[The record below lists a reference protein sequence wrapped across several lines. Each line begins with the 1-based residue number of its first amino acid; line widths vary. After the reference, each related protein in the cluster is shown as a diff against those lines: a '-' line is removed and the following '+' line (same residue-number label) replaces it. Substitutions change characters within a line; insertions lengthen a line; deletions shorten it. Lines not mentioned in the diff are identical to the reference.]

1 MNKFT
6 LILIIII
13 TTSSCTSLKR
23 NSIFR
28 TKEVSLAS
36 TEFKI
41 SDDRADSID
50 RISSRGPSSEG
61 ADEQEVEILE
71 VQNESSE
78 ALSDFSSED
87 TKLEEN
93 EIESE
98 ILMAQDSDPT
108 IVPSFAIDG
117 VALPAHKIEK
127 GKVFFLEGAEELNLE
142 NNYFDIPVIYNAQ
155 VKKWIDY
162 FTTRGRKFF
171 TLYVERAGRYAPMIG
186 SILEENDLPRDLIF
200 LAMAESGFNNH
211 AKSVAAAVGPWQFMP
226 ATGKSYSLNQNFYVD
241 ERRDP
246 IKATIAAAQ
255 YLGKLYRDFGAWEIA
270 TAAYNAGEGK
280 LGRAIKKYKTTNFW
294 ELTRGK
300 YLKSET
306 KNYVPKIM
314 ALAIIGKNLRTFGF
328 RDLDFRAPMDYAEI
342 QVGPLTD
349 ILKLA
354 EALKVDVE
362 EIQRLNP
369 EILRWFTPPNIE
381 NYKLRLPPLYAQS
394 YANCCIKQNF
404 KVTSFQEYVVPK
416 KMTLLQVS
424 KKFRLSNTQVL
435 SHLNSLSPR
444 ARLTKGT
451 IIKLPFQKGAKLV
464 ASNRYFADLFIIKK
478 TKVSRKKRR
487 VVAAKKYH
495 KVKRGE
501 SLYLI
506 AKKHKI
512 SLKKLIGNNW
522 AVKNSKKVI
531 PGMRLVIR

>member
-1 MNKFT
+1 MNKFK
-6 LILIIII
+6 LIILIII
-13 TTSSCTSLKR
+13 TTSCTSFKK
-23 NSIFR
+23 NIVFR
-28 TKEVSLAS
+28 TKEVSLMA
-36 TEFKI
+36 TDFQI
-41 SDDRADSID
+41 SEDRADST
-50 RISSRGPSSEG
+50 SRLANRELASEDDQNI
-61 ADEQEVEILE
+61 ADN
-71 VQNESSE
+71 NEEGVDEE
-78 ALSDFSSED
+78 ALSDSEIASVED
-87 TKLEEN
+87 T

-98 ILMAQDSDPT
+98 ILGAQDSDPT
-108 IVPSFAIDG
+108 IVPNFAIDG
-117 VALPAHKIEK
+117 VALPIHKIEK

-142 NNYFDIPVIYNAQ
+142 NNYFDIPVIYNSQ

-226 ATGKSYSLNQNFYVD
+226 ATGKDYRLNQNFYVD

-280 LGRAIKKYKTTNFW
+280 LGRAIKRYKTTDFW

-314 ALAIIGKNLRTFGF
+314 ALAIIGKNLKTFGF
-328 RDLDFRAPMDYAEI
+328 HDLDFRAPMDYAEI

-354 EALKVDVE
+354 EALKVDVA
-362 EIQRLNP
+362 EIQLLNP
-369 EILRWFTPPNIE
+369 EILRWFTPPNVA

-435 SHLNSLSPR
+435 SHLNSLSPK

-451 IIKLPFQKGAKLV
+451 VIKLPFQKGEKLV

-478 TKVSRKKRR
+478 TRFKRNSKR
-487 VVAAKKYH
+487 NDIAKKYH
-495 KVKRGE
+495 KVKKGE

-512 SLKKLIGNNW
+512 SLKKLIGDNFS
-522 AVKNSKKVI
+522 VKNSKKVI

>member
-1 MNKFT
+1 MNK
-6 LILIIII
+6 LSLVLIILIS
-13 TTSSCTSLKR
+13 SSCATVKK
-23 NSIFR
+23 NKVFR

-36 TEFKI
+36 TEFKVPEAAPV
-41 SDDRADSID
+41 ADVPKEAD
-50 RISSRGPSSEG
+50 NKELLSE
-61 ADEQEVEILE
+61 EE
-71 VQNESSE
+71 VQKEIE
-78 ALSDFSSED
+78 TGKVTDA
-87 TKLEEN
+87 

-98 ILMAQDSDPT
+98 ILMAENTDPT

-117 VALPAHKIEK
+117 VALPEHKIEK
-127 GKVFFLEGAEELNLE
+127 GKIFFLEGAEELNLE
-142 NNYFDIPVIYNAQ
+142 NNYFDIPVVYNLQ

-162 FTTRGRKFF
+162 FTTRGRKYF

-226 ATGKSYSLNQNFYVD
+226 ATGKDYSLNQNFYVD

-246 IKATIAAAQ
+246 VKATIAAAQ
-255 YLGKLYRDFGAWEIA
+255 YLGKLYQDFGAWEIA

-280 LGRAIKKYKTTNFW
+280 LGRAIKKYKTTDFW

-314 ALAIIGKNLRTFGF
+314 ALAIIGKNLKTFGF
-328 RDLDFRAPMDYAEI
+328 TDLDFRAPMDYAEI

-369 EILRWFTPPNIE
+369 EILRWFTPPNVE

-424 KKFRLSNTQVL
+424 NKFRLNNTQVL
-435 SHLNSLSPR
+435 SHLNSLSPK
-444 ARLTKGT
+444 AKLTKGT
-451 IIKLPFQKGAKLV
+451 VIKLPFQKGAKLV
-464 ASNRYFADLFIIKK
+464 PTNRYFADLFIKK
-478 TKVSRKKRR
+478 KERMRKVA
-487 VVAAKKYH
+487 VTQKYH
-495 KVKRGE
+495 KVKKGE

-506 AKKHKI
+506 ARKHKI
-512 SLKKLIGNNW
+512 SVKRLITNNSSIKKSG
-522 AVKNSKKVI
+522 KVI
-531 PGMRLVIR
+531 PGTRLVIR

>member
-1 MNKFT
+1 MNK
-6 LILIIII
+6 LSLVLVILIS
-13 TTSSCTSLKR
+13 SSCASVKK
-23 NSIFR
+23 NNVFR

-36 TEFKI
+36 TEFQVPATTPKL
-41 SDDRADSID
+41 A
-50 RISSRGPSSEG
+50 EKKE
-61 ADEQEVEILE
+61 EQLEKEEIQKELDAGKVTDAEVE
-71 VQNESSE
+71 
-78 ALSDFSSED
+78 SD
-87 TKLEEN
+87 
-93 EIESE
+93 
-98 ILMAQDSDPT
+98 ILMADSADPT

-117 VALPAHKIEK
+117 VALPEHKIEK

-142 NNYFDIPVIYNAQ
+142 NNYFDIPVVYNPQ

-162 FTTRGRKFF
+162 FTTRGRKYF

-226 ATGKSYSLNQNFYVD
+226 ATGKDYSLNQNFYVD

-255 YLGKLYRDFGAWEIA
+255 YLGKLYQDFGAWEIA

-280 LGRAIKKYKTTNFW
+280 LGRAIKKYKTTDFW

-314 ALAIIGKNLRTFGF
+314 ALAIIGKNLKTFGF
-328 RDLDFRAPMDYAEI
+328 TDLDFRAPMDYAEI

-369 EILRWFTPPNIE
+369 EILRWFTPPNVE

-394 YANCCIKQNF
+394 YANCCIKQSF

-424 KKFRLSNTQVL
+424 KKFRLNNTQVL

-444 ARLTKGT
+444 AKLTKGT
-451 IIKLPFQKGAKLV
+451 VIKLPFQKGAKLV
-464 ASNRYFADLFIIKK
+464 PTNRYFADLFVKK
-478 TKVSRKKRR
+478 KEKTRR
-487 VVAAKKYH
+487 VIAAQKYH
-495 KVKRGE
+495 KVKKGE

-512 SLKKLIGNNW
+512 SIKRLMAYNSSIKKSG
-522 AVKNSKKVI
+522 KVL
-531 PGMRLVIR
+531 PGTRLVIR

>member
-1 MNKFT
+1 MNKLSLVLVV
-6 LILIIII
+6 LIL
-13 TTSSCTSLKR
+13 SSCTSLKKNR
-23 NSIFR
+23 LFR

-41 SDDRADSID
+41 PLNTPILIDSKIADNKKHSNEEEASAKDLDISKVTDD
-50 RISSRGPSSEG
+50 
-61 ADEQEVEILE
+61 EVES
-71 VQNESSE
+71 Q
-78 ALSDFSSED
+78 
-87 TKLEEN
+87 
-93 EIESE
+93 
-98 ILMAQDSDPT
+98 ILMADDSDPT
-108 IVPSFAIDG
+108 IVPNFAIDG
-117 VALPAHKIEK
+117 VALPEHKIEK

-142 NNYFDIPVIYNAQ
+142 NNYFDIPVVYNNQ

-246 IKATIAAAQ
+246 VKATIAAAQ

-280 LGRAIKKYKTTNFW
+280 LGRAIKRYKTTNFW

-314 ALAIIGKNLRTFGF
+314 ALAIIGKNLKTFGF
-328 RDLDFRAPMDYAEI
+328 TDLDFRAPMDYAEI

-369 EILRWFTPPNIE
+369 EILRWFTPPNVE

-394 YANCCIKQNF
+394 YANCCINKNF
-404 KVTSFQEYVVPK
+404 KVTSFQEYIVPK

-424 KKFRLSNTQVL
+424 KKFKLSNTQVL
-435 SHLNSLSPR
+435 SHLNSLSPK

-451 IIKLPFQKGAKLV
+451 VVKLPFQKGAKLV
-464 ASNRYFADLFIIKK
+464 PSNRYFADLFAKK
-478 TKVSRKKRR
+478 KKRVRASITAR
-487 VVAAKKYH
+487 VQKYH
-495 KVKRGE
+495 KVKKGE

-506 AKKHKI
+506 AKKHNI
-512 SLKKLIGNNW
+512 SLKRLIANN
-522 AVKNSKKVI
+522 SSIKKSGKVF
-531 PGMRLVIR
+531 PGTRLVIR